1 MQYFTNFSQK
11 FRLQKIAFPKKLW
24 YNIMILFHK
33 RAKGAYIPMDMQN
46 MSVEP
51 TPAEAQ
57 KSKLKTILITAAV
70 VLVVAMMVGLVVYNN
85 LVDSGYFLRREVAAQ
100 SENFTVNGSMMT
112 YYFYSNY
119 NQYASTFQQMGLD
132 TQYTL
137 KSQYADEENGITWF
151 DYMATLTQSY
161 VGELLA
167 LCECAKEAGMELTA
181 DDQDYLDQSIDA
193 MEEAAKGYGYT
204 LDTYLM
210 AMFGAGV
217 KAQDV
222 RDAMELSALSSKYYA
237 QFYDG
242 LSYTD
247 DQYEEYYEANKS
259 SFQKVDFITCT
270 VKQNDFIEK
279 DEAGN
284 PIGNITEA
292 AAQAKAYADT
302 IAAAASAEEFR
313 TAVLAYYT
321 DIAGLSEADAKTKLS
336 TTDLSGMTANPG
348 NAGSDWAF
356 SAKTGDTQVINGSGG
371 TTYDVYYLTKAAY
384 RDESPTRNVR
394 HLLLSTETYGENAVA
409 AAQTMYDEWAKVDF
423 DLPTFAAMV
432 AQFSEDTGSVSTGG
446 LYENVSQGD
455 MVAEFDAWLFDK
467 SRKEGDTGMVN
478 TDYGTHIMYY
488 AGEAGPAW
496 RAAAD
501 EALRTNDYAD
511 LIADHSAG
519 ITFNSAVIYA
529 INA

>member
-1 MQYFTNFSQK
+1 
-11 FRLQKIAFPKKLW
+11 
-24 YNIMILFHK
+24 
-33 RAKGAYIPMDMQN
+33 MDMQN
-46 MSVEP
+46 MPVE
-51 TPAEAQ
+51 TPVDAK
-57 KSKLKTILITAAV
+57 KSKMKTILITVAV
-70 VLVVAMMVGLVVYNN
+70 VLVAALVIGLVVFNN

-100 SENFTVNGSMMT
+100 SDNFTVNGAMMT

-119 NQYASTFQQMGLD
+119 NQYAATFQQMGMNP
-132 TQYTL
+132 QYTL

-181 DDQDYLDQSIDA
+181 EDEEYLDQSIAA

-204 LDTYLM
+204 LETYLM

-217 KAQDV
+217 KVDDV
-222 RDAMELSALSSKYYA
+222 RDSMELSALSSKYYA
-237 QFYDG
+237 QFQND
-242 LSYTD
+242 LTYTD
-247 DQYEEYYEANKS
+247 AQYEEYYNANKS

-292 AAQAKAYADT
+292 GTKAKEYADS
-302 IAAAASAEEFR
+302 IAAATSADEFR
-313 TAVLAYYT
+313 NAVIAYYT
-321 DIAGLSEADAKTKLS
+321 DIAGLSAEDAKTKLNS
-336 TTDLSGMTANPG
+336 TDLTGMTANPG

-356 SAKTGDTQVINGSGG
+356 SAKTGETQVVNGSGG

-384 RDESPTRNVR
+384 RDEAPTRNVR
-394 HLLLSTETYGENAVA
+394 HLLLSTETYGEDADK
-409 AAQTMYDEWAKVDF
+409 AAQTIYDEWKNVNF
-423 DLPTFAAMV
+423 DLSTFTALV

-446 LYENVSQGD
+446 LYEHVSQGD
-455 MVAEFDAWLFDK
+455 MVSEFDAWLFDK
-467 SRKEGDTGMVN
+467 SRKEGDTGIVN
-478 TDYGTHIMYY
+478 TTYGSHIMYY

-496 RAAAD
+496 KAAA
-501 EALRTNDYAD
+501 ENALRTDDYAD
-511 LIADHSAG
+511 LIADHSTN
-519 ITFNSAVIYA
+519 ITFNSAVIYS